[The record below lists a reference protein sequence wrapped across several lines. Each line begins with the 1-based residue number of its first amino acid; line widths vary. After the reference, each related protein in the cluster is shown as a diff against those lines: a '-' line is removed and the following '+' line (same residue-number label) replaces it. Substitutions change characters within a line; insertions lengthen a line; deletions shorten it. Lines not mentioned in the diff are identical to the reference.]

1 MKKTIIENN
10 NWETIWTAIVR
21 DAKTY
26 EIKRIIPFEN
36 VVLDQY
42 KERVAKALSGDLDET
57 GDTVADL
64 KGRLYLRYEQL
75 GTSDQTAVS
84 TDTDLISEDAST
96 LKQIASMSQ
105 SNNEVN
111 VLSFWDDGEAIGNWR
126 EFALYANNDFAMVR
140 ANIEMDISAGE
151 TITIHGEIN
160 QSI

>member
-1 MKKTIIENN
+1 MININ

-96 LKQIASMSQ
+96 LKQIASVSQ

-111 VLSFWDDGEAIGNWR
+111 ILSFWDDGEATGNWR
-126 EFALYANNDFAMVR
+126 EFALYTEDMTAVVR
-140 ANIEMDISAGE
+140 ANITQNIAEGE
-151 TITIHGEIN
+151 TLTIEGIIR
-160 QSI
+160 QV